1 MLEARKTLHT
11 GIILMIAPRRLNRY
25 AGRHGVLAC
34 SLLATL
40 PLCFA
45 NKHTHTGLRPYRV
58 DRVAIHVRPKSVE
71 LRADGEM
78 FDRSKAQRSEP

>member
-1 MLEARKTLHT
+1 MPEARKWLHT
-11 GIILMIAPRRLNRY
+11 RIILMTAPRRPNRY

-45 NKHTHTGLRPYRV
+45 NKHTHTGLRPHPI
-58 DRVAIHVRPKSVE
+58 DRVAIHVRPTSAEPRVIGRVE
-71 LRADGEM
+71 GRRGDV
-78 FDRSKAQRSEP
+78 RPK